1 MALPPEDTSWT
12 WHLKH
17 SFLFRDPWYILK
29 ISGLG
34 NRRISFRKKRPED
47 ILRMHLAAP
56 LCTFMY
62 PPPKLT
68 WQWKKKH
75 LKILKMYL
83 TFKNGN
89 VPLPISKKNLQR
101 SGILFKKSIKV
112 QEARI
117 PRCAPWTKCDRG
129 IWKEPSKVVE
139 ANQFL
144 DCWVGTLKLPWN

>member
-89 VPLPISKKNLQR
+89 VPLPISKKKPPKEWNFVQKINQGPRSSHSTLCSLDEMRQR
-101 SGILFKKSIKV
+101 DLEGTIQSGRSKSISWLLGWY
-112 QEARI
+112 
-117 PRCAPWTKCDRG
+117 P
-129 IWKEPSKVVE
+129 
-139 ANQFL
+139 
-144 DCWVGTLKLPWN
+144 